1 MTSGPSLPSP
11 DVVVVGGGLA
21 GLASAWKAAE
31 RGLAVVVCD
40 PSPAEHASF
49 AAAGMLAPVTELHYG
64 EEALLALNLASAAR
78 YPGFVAELAEASG
91 ADPGFRAC
99 GTLAVAFDADD
110 RAQLAD
116 LHAFQKELGLASRW
130 LTGTEARRLE
140 PMLAPGVRGG
150 LLVESDH
157 QVDNRMLIRA
167 LLVALE
173 RAGVAIVRRA
183 VASVTVDGDRAT
195 GVVLEGGDVISA
207 GQVLLAGGAWSG
219 LIPGVPEEARPPVRP
234 VKGQILRL
242 AVPEALRPF
251 LSRTVRG
258 VVQSHFVYL
267 VPRTHGELVLGAT
280 SEEQDFDTA
289 VTAGGV
295 YELLRDARQLLPGIT
310 ELALVET
317 RAALRPGSPDNAP
330 MIGPSVL
337 PGLVVATGHYR
348 NGVLL
353 TPTTADAIG
362 EYLAEGT
369 VPEVVRPFSP
379 QRFGA
384 AGTRTADPAAQFPT
398 KTRQEAAR

>member
-1 MTSGPSLPSP
+1 MTFGLQESSP
-11 DVVVVGGGLA
+11 DVVVIGGGLV

-31 RGLAVVVCD
+31 RGLRVTVCD
-40 PSPAEHASF
+40 PSPAGHASF

-99 GTLAVAFDADD
+99 GTLAVAFDGDD
-110 RAQLAD
+110 RAVLAD
-116 LHAFQKELGLASRW
+116 LHAFQRELGLTSEW

-150 LLVESDH
+150 LLVEGDH

-167 LLVALE
+167 LLAALD
-173 RAGVAIVRRA
+173 RAGVEVVRRG
-183 VASVTVDGDRAT
+183 VAELVVTGDRAT
-195 GVVLEGGDVISA
+195 GVVLEGGGTISA
-207 GQVLLAGGAWSG
+207 AQVVLAAGPWSAR
-219 LIPGVPEEARPPVRP
+219 LPGIPEEARPPIRP

-242 AVPEALRPF
+242 AVPELLRPF
-251 LSRTVRG
+251 LSRTIRG
-258 VVQSHFVYL
+258 VVRSNHAYL
-267 VPRTHGELVLGAT
+267 VPRAHGELVLGAT
-280 SEEQDFDTA
+280 SEEQDFDTT

-295 YELLRDARQLLPGIT
+295 YELLRDARQLVPGIT
-310 ELALVET
+310 ELPLVET

-330 MIGPSVL
+330 LIGPSVL

-369 VPEVVRPFSP
+369 LPEVVRAFGPG
-379 QRFGA
+379 RFQNA
-384 AGTRTADPAAQFPT
+384 VRE
-398 KTRQEAAR
+398 RAAR